1 MLRELKIENL
11 AIIDELDIEFEK
23 GFIVLT
29 GETGAGKSII
39 LSGINLLIGEKA
51 SVDMIRDGEENL
63 VAQGVFDVDEEQKK
77 KLEAMG
83 IDTDGDEIIIR
94 RYYNRNGKAR
104 AFVNNVRITLADLKE
119 IASTL
124 VDIVGQHSH
133 QMLLNKNN
141 HIKLLDSFLNKDE
154 KDLKEIAST
163 LVDIV
168 GQHSHQMLLNRN
180 NHIKLLDSFLSKEDK
195 DIKEKLSSLLSQH
208 REIKSKIEKIES
220 DKKETLEK
228 KEFYEYQLEEIEKLK
243 LKDGEDEI
251 LEAEYKKVFN
261 AEKIREKVHE
271 SLEYLKYDDDS
282 ALGFILES
290 IRNIE
295 YLGKYDERYLE
306 LAKRM
311 ESAYYELEDCVGE
324 IEDISKNIEVTESD
338 LDKIAG
344 RMNTLKRIKEK
355 YKRTLAELI
364 EYREDLKEKLSDMN
378 SGDFKTRELQ
388 KELDKIKAEYDKLAE
403 KLSESRKEIALK
415 IEDELLNELK
425 FLNMEDAKLKVQMNK
440 IDRMTNDGYDE
451 IEFFISTN
459 VGQELKPLN
468 KIASGGEV
476 SRVMLALKVI
486 FSKVDNIPILIFDE
500 IDTGI
505 GGETVRKIALKLKE
519 IGDSTQIISI
529 THSPVIASKASQ
541 QFYIEKYVENSK
553 TISRVK
559 KLSANERIKE
569 IGRMLVG
576 EKINDEVLEIANK
589 MLNEG

>member
-63 VAQGVFDVDEEQKK
+63 VAQGVFDVDGEQKK

-83 IDTDGDEIIIR
+83 IDTDSDEIIIR

-133 QMLLNKNN
+133 QMLLN
-141 HIKLLDSFLNKDE
+141 
-154 KDLKEIAST
+154 
-163 LVDIV
+163 
-168 GQHSHQMLLNRN
+168 RN
-180 NHIKLLDSFLSKEDK
+180 NHIKLLDSFLFKEDK
-195 DIKEKLSSLLSQH
+195 DIKEKLSTLLSQH

-261 AEKIREKVHE
+261 AEKIREKVYE

-290 IRNIE
+290 IKNIE

-355 YKRTLAELI
+355 YKRTLSELI

-403 KLSESRKEIALK
+403 KLSKARKEIALK

-425 FLNMEDAKLKVQMNK
+425 FLNMEDAKLKVQINK
-440 IDRMTNDGYDE
+440 VDRMTNDGYDE

>member
-83 IDTDGDEIIIR
+83 IDIDGDEIIIR
-94 RYYNRNGKAR
+94 RSYSRSGKAR

-154 KDLKEIAST
+154 KD
-163 LVDIV
+163 
-168 GQHSHQMLLNRN
+168 
-180 NHIKLLDSFLSKEDK
+180 
-195 DIKEKLSSLLSQH
+195 IKENLTSLLYQY
-208 REIKSKIEKIES
+208 REIDSKIEDIERER
-220 DKKETLEK
+220 KETLEK

-251 LEAEYKKVFN
+251 LEAEYKRVFN
-261 AEKIREKVHE
+261 AEKIREKVYE
-271 SLEYLKYDDDS
+271 SLEYLKDDDS
-282 ALGFILES
+282 ALSLITNS

-295 YLGKYDERYLE
+295 YLGKYDERYTE

-311 ESAYYELEDCVGE
+311 ENAYYELEDCANE
-324 IEDISKNIEVTESD
+324 IEDISKGIDVTESD

-355 YKRTLAELI
+355 YKRTLPELI
-364 EYREDLKEKLSDMN
+364 AYREDLKEKLSDID
-378 SGDFKTRELQ
+378 SGDFKTRELKQ
-388 KELDKIKAEYDKLAE
+388 ELNKVKAEYDKLAE
-403 KLSESRKEIALK
+403 KLTNLRKEIAVK
-415 IEDELLNELK
+415 IENELLNELK
-425 FLNMEDAKLKVQMNK
+425 FLNMEDAKLKVQINK
-440 IDRMTNDGYDE
+440 LERMTNEGYDDV
-451 IEFFISTN
+451 EFFISTN
-459 VGQELKPLN
+459 VGQDLKPLN

-519 IGDSTQIISI
+519 IGDNTQIISI
-529 THSPVIASKASQ
+529 THSAVIASKASQ
-541 QFYIEKYVENSK
+541 QFYIEKYVENFK

-559 KLSANERIKE
+559 KLSAEERIKE

-576 EKINDEVLEIANK
+576 EKINNEVLEIANK
-589 MLNEG
+589 MLNEV

>member
-83 IDTDGDEIIIR
+83 IDIDGDEIIIR
-94 RYYNRNGKAR
+94 RSYSRSGKAR

-154 KDLKEIAST
+154 KD
-163 LVDIV
+163 
-168 GQHSHQMLLNRN
+168 
-180 NHIKLLDSFLSKEDK
+180 
-195 DIKEKLSSLLSQH
+195 IKENLTSLLYQY
-208 REIKSKIEKIES
+208 REIDSKIEDIERER
-220 DKKETLEK
+220 KETLEK

-251 LEAEYKKVFN
+251 LEAEYKRVFN
-261 AEKIREKVHE
+261 AEKIREKVYE
-271 SLEYLKYDDDS
+271 SLEYLKDDDS
-282 ALGFILES
+282 ALSLITNS

-295 YLGKYDERYLE
+295 YLGKYDKRYTE

-311 ESAYYELEDCVGE
+311 ENAYYELEDCANE
-324 IEDISKNIEVTESD
+324 IEDISKGIDVTESD

-355 YKRTLAELI
+355 YKRTLPELI
-364 EYREDLKEKLSDMN
+364 AYREDLKEKLSDID
-378 SGDFKTRELQ
+378 SGDFKTRELKQ
-388 KELDKIKAEYDKLAE
+388 ELNKVKSEYDKLAE
-403 KLSESRKEIALK
+403 KLTNFRKEIAVK
-415 IEDELLNELK
+415 IENELLNELK
-425 FLNMEDAKLKVQMNK
+425 FLNMEDAKLKVQINK
-440 IDRMTNDGYDE
+440 LERMTNEGYDDV
-451 IEFFISTN
+451 EFFISTN
-459 VGQELKPLN
+459 VGQDLKPLN

-519 IGDSTQIISI
+519 IGDNTQIISI
-529 THSPVIASKASQ
+529 THSAVIASKASQ
-541 QFYIEKYVENSK
+541 QFYIEKYVENFK

-559 KLSANERIKE
+559 KLSAEERIKE

-576 EKINDEVLEIANK
+576 EKINNEVLEIANK
-589 MLNEG
+589 MLNEV

>member
-83 IDTDGDEIIIR
+83 IDIDGDEIIIR
-94 RYYNRNGKAR
+94 RSYSRSGKAR

-154 KDLKEIAST
+154 KD
-163 LVDIV
+163 
-168 GQHSHQMLLNRN
+168 
-180 NHIKLLDSFLSKEDK
+180 
-195 DIKEKLSSLLSQH
+195 IKENLTSLLYQY
-208 REIKSKIEKIES
+208 REIDSKIEDIKRER
-220 DKKETLEK
+220 KETLEK

-251 LEAEYKKVFN
+251 LEAEYKRVFN
-261 AEKIREKVHE
+261 AEKIREKVYE
-271 SLEYLKYDDDS
+271 SLEYLKDDDS
-282 ALGFILES
+282 ALSLITNS

-295 YLGKYDERYLE
+295 YLGKYDERYTE

-311 ESAYYELEDCVGE
+311 ENAYYELEDCANE
-324 IEDISKNIEVTESD
+324 IEDISKGIDVTESD

-355 YKRTLAELI
+355 YKRTLPELI
-364 EYREDLKEKLSDMN
+364 AYREDLKEKLSDID
-378 SGDFKTRELQ
+378 SGDFKTRELKQ
-388 KELDKIKAEYDKLAE
+388 ELNKVKAEYDKLAE
-403 KLSESRKEIALK
+403 KLTNLRKEIAVK
-415 IEDELLNELK
+415 IENELLNELK
-425 FLNMEDAKLKVQMNK
+425 FLNMEDAKLKVQINK
-440 IDRMTNDGYDE
+440 LERMTNEGYDDV
-451 IEFFISTN
+451 EFFISTN
-459 VGQELKPLN
+459 VGQDLKPLN

-519 IGDSTQIISI
+519 IGDNTQIISI
-529 THSPVIASKASQ
+529 THSAVIASKASQ
-541 QFYIEKYVENSK
+541 QFYIEKYVENFK

-559 KLSANERIKE
+559 KLSAEERIKE

-576 EKINDEVLEIANK
+576 EKINNEVLEIANK
-589 MLNEG
+589 MLNEV

>member
-83 IDTDGDEIIIR
+83 IDIDGDEIIIR
-94 RYYNRNGKAR
+94 RSYSRSGKAR

-154 KDLKEIAST
+154 KD
-163 LVDIV
+163 
-168 GQHSHQMLLNRN
+168 
-180 NHIKLLDSFLSKEDK
+180 
-195 DIKEKLSSLLSQH
+195 IKENLTSLLYQY
-208 REIKSKIEKIES
+208 REIDSKIEDIERER
-220 DKKETLEK
+220 KETLEK

-251 LEAEYKKVFN
+251 LEAEYKRVFN
-261 AEKIREKVHE
+261 AEKIREKVYE
-271 SLEYLKYDDDS
+271 SLEYLKDDDS
-282 ALGFILES
+282 ALSLITNS

-295 YLGKYDERYLE
+295 YLGKYDKRYTE

-311 ESAYYELEDCVGE
+311 ENAYYELEDCANE
-324 IEDISKNIEVTESD
+324 IEDISKGIDVTESD

-344 RMNTLKRIKEK
+344 RMNTLKRTKEK
-355 YKRTLAELI
+355 YKRTLPELI
-364 EYREDLKEKLSDMN
+364 AYREDLKEKLSDID
-378 SGDFKTRELQ
+378 SGDFKTRELKQ
-388 KELDKIKAEYDKLAE
+388 ELNKVKSEYDKLAE
-403 KLSESRKEIALK
+403 KLTNLRKEIAVK
-415 IEDELLNELK
+415 IENELLNELK
-425 FLNMEDAKLKVQMNK
+425 FLNMEDAKLKVQINK
-440 IDRMTNDGYDE
+440 LERMTNEGYDDV
-451 IEFFISTN
+451 EFFISTN
-459 VGQELKPLN
+459 VGQDLKPLN

-519 IGDSTQIISI
+519 IGDNTQIISI
-529 THSPVIASKASQ
+529 THSAVIASKASQ
-541 QFYIEKYVENSK
+541 QFYIEKYVENFK

-559 KLSANERIKE
+559 KLSAEERIKE

-576 EKINDEVLEIANK
+576 EKINNEVLEIANK
-589 MLNEG
+589 MLNEV

>member
-83 IDTDGDEIIIR
+83 IDIDGDEIIIR
-94 RYYNRNGKAR
+94 RSYSRSGKAR
-104 AFVNNVRITLADLKE
+104 AFVNNVRISLTDLKE

-154 KDLKEIAST
+154 KD
-163 LVDIV
+163 
-168 GQHSHQMLLNRN
+168 
-180 NHIKLLDSFLSKEDK
+180 
-195 DIKEKLSSLLSQH
+195 IKENLTSLLYQY
-208 REIKSKIEKIES
+208 REIDSKIEDIKRER
-220 DKKETLEK
+220 KETLEK

-251 LEAEYKKVFN
+251 LEAEYKRVFN
-261 AEKIREKVHE
+261 AEKIREKVYE
-271 SLEYLKYDDDS
+271 SLEYLKDDDS
-282 ALGFILES
+282 ALSLITNS

-295 YLGKYDERYLE
+295 YLGKYDERYTE

-311 ESAYYELEDCVGE
+311 ENAYYELEDCANE
-324 IEDISKNIEVTESD
+324 IEDISKGIDVTESD

-355 YKRTLAELI
+355 YKRTLPELI
-364 EYREDLKEKLSDMN
+364 AYREDLKEKLSDID
-378 SGDFKTRELQ
+378 SGDFKTRELKQ
-388 KELDKIKAEYDKLAE
+388 ELNKVKSEYDKLAE
-403 KLSESRKEIALK
+403 KLTNLRKEIAVK
-415 IEDELLNELK
+415 IENELLNELK
-425 FLNMEDAKLKVQMNK
+425 FLNMEDAKLKVQINK
-440 IDRMTNDGYDE
+440 LERMTNEGYDDV
-451 IEFFISTN
+451 EFFISTN
-459 VGQELKPLN
+459 VGQDLKPLN

-519 IGDSTQIISI
+519 IGDNTQIISI
-529 THSPVIASKASQ
+529 THSAVIASKASQ
-541 QFYIEKYVENSK
+541 QFYIEKYVENFK

-559 KLSANERIKE
+559 KLSAEERIKE

-576 EKINDEVLEIANK
+576 EKINNEVLEIANK
-589 MLNEG
+589 MLNEV

>member
-83 IDTDGDEIIIR
+83 IDIDGDEIIIR
-94 RYYNRNGKAR
+94 RSYSRSGKAR

-154 KDLKEIAST
+154 KDLKEN
-163 LVDIV
+163 LV
-168 GQHSHQMLLNRN
+168 
-180 NHIKLLDSFLSKEDK
+180 
-195 DIKEKLSSLLSQH
+195 SLLSQY
-208 REIKSKIEKIES
+208 REINTKIENIERE
-220 DKKETLEK
+220 KKETLEK

-251 LEAEYKKVFN
+251 LESEYKRVFN
-261 AEKIREKVHE
+261 AEKIREKVYE
-271 SLEYLKYDDDS
+271 SLEYLKDDDS
-282 ALGFILES
+282 ALSLITNS
-290 IRNIE
+290 IKNIE
-295 YLGKYDERYLE
+295 YLGKYDERYIE

-311 ESAYYELEDCVGE
+311 ENAYYELEDCANE
-324 IEDISKNIEVTESD
+324 IEDISKGIDVTESD

-355 YKRTLAELI
+355 YRRTLPELI
-364 EYREDLKEKLSDMN
+364 AYREDLKEKLSDID
-378 SGDFKTRELQ
+378 SGDFKTRELKQ
-388 KELDKIKAEYDKLAE
+388 ELAKIKSEYDKLAE
-403 KLSESRKEIALK
+403 KLSNSRKEIAVK
-415 IEDELLNELK
+415 IENELLNELK
-425 FLNMEDAKLKVQMNK
+425 FLNMEDANLKVQINK
-440 IDRMTNDGYDE
+440 IEKMTNDGYDE
-451 IEFFISTN
+451 VEFFISTN
-459 VGQELKPLN
+459 VGQDLKPLS

-519 IGDSTQIISI
+519 IGENTQIISI

-559 KLSANERIKE
+559 KLSPDERIKE

-576 EKINDEVLEIANK
+576 EKINDKVLEIANK

>member
-133 QMLLNKNN
+133 QMLLN
-141 HIKLLDSFLNKDE
+141 
-154 KDLKEIAST
+154 
-163 LVDIV
+163 
-168 GQHSHQMLLNRN
+168 RN

-220 DKKETLEK
+220 DKKEILEK

-261 AEKIREKVHE
+261 AEKIREKVYE

-290 IRNIE
+290 IKNIE

-425 FLNMEDAKLKVQMNK
+425 FLNMEDAKLKVQINK
-440 IDRMTNDGYDE
+440 VDRMTNDGYDE

>member
-83 IDTDGDEIIIR
+83 IDIDGDEIIIR
-94 RYYNRNGKAR
+94 RSYSRSGKAR

-154 KDLKEIAST
+154 KD
-163 LVDIV
+163 
-168 GQHSHQMLLNRN
+168 
-180 NHIKLLDSFLSKEDK
+180 
-195 DIKEKLSSLLSQH
+195 IKENLTSLLYQY
-208 REIKSKIEKIES
+208 REIDSKIEDIKRER
-220 DKKETLEK
+220 KETLEK

-251 LEAEYKKVFN
+251 LEAEYKRVFN
-261 AEKIREKVHE
+261 AEKIREKVYE
-271 SLEYLKYDDDS
+271 SLEYLKDDDS
-282 ALGFILES
+282 ALSLITNS

-295 YLGKYDERYLE
+295 YLGKYDERYTE

-311 ESAYYELEDCVGE
+311 ENAYYELEDCANE
-324 IEDISKNIEVTESD
+324 IEDISKGIDVTESD

-355 YKRTLAELI
+355 YKRTLPELI
-364 EYREDLKEKLSDMN
+364 AYREDLKEKLSDID
-378 SGDFKTRELQ
+378 SGDFKTRELKQ
-388 KELDKIKAEYDKLAE
+388 ELNKVKSEYDKLAE
-403 KLSESRKEIALK
+403 KLTNLRKEIAVK
-415 IEDELLNELK
+415 IENELLNELK
-425 FLNMEDAKLKVQMNK
+425 FLNMEDAKLKVQINK
-440 IDRMTNDGYDE
+440 LERMTNEGYDDV
-451 IEFFISTN
+451 EFFISTN
-459 VGQELKPLN
+459 VGQDLKPLN

-519 IGDSTQIISI
+519 IGDNTQIISI
-529 THSPVIASKASQ
+529 THSAVIASKASQ
-541 QFYIEKYVENSK
+541 QFYIEKYVENFK

-559 KLSANERIKE
+559 KLSAEERIKE

-576 EKINDEVLEIANK
+576 EKINNEVLEIANK
-589 MLNEG
+589 MLNEV

>member
-133 QMLLNKNN
+133 QMLLN
-141 HIKLLDSFLNKDE
+141 
-154 KDLKEIAST
+154 
-163 LVDIV
+163 
-168 GQHSHQMLLNRN
+168 RN
-180 NHIKLLDSFLSKEDK
+180 NHIKLLDSFLTKDEK
-195 DIKEKLSSLLSQH
+195 DIKEKLSSLLSQY
-208 REIKSKIEKIES
+208 REINSKIEKIES
-220 DKKETLEK
+220 EKKETLEK

-290 IRNIE
+290 IKNIE

-311 ESAYYELEDCVGE
+311 ENAYYELEDCVGE

-355 YKRTLAELI
+355 YKRTLTELI
-364 EYREDLKEKLSDMN
+364 EYREDLREKLSDMN

-388 KELDKIKAEYDKLAE
+388 KELDKIKTEYDKLADR
-403 KLSESRKEIALK
+403 LSNSRKDIALK
-415 IEDELLNELK
+415 IENELLNELK
-425 FLNMEDAKLKVQMNK
+425 FLNMEDAKLKVQINK

-451 IEFFISTN
+451 VEFFISTN

>member
-83 IDTDGDEIIIR
+83 IDIDGDEIIIR
-94 RYYNRNGKAR
+94 RSYSRSGKAR

-154 KDLKEIAST
+154 KDLKENLA
-163 LVDIV
+163 
-168 GQHSHQMLLNRN
+168 N
-180 NHIKLLDSFLSKEDK
+180 FLS
-195 DIKEKLSSLLSQH
+195 QY
-208 REIKSKIEKIES
+208 REINTKIEDIERE
-220 DKKETLEK
+220 KRETLEK

-251 LEAEYKKVFN
+251 LEAEYKRVFN
-261 AEKIREKVHE
+261 AEKIREKVYE
-271 SLEYLKYDDDS
+271 SLEYLKDDDS
-282 ALGFILES
+282 ALSLVTNS

-295 YLGKYDERYLE
+295 YLGKYDERYIE

-311 ESAYYELEDCVGE
+311 ENAYYELEDCANE
-324 IEDISKNIEVTESD
+324 IEDISKGIDVTESD

-355 YKRTLAELI
+355 YKRTLSELI
-364 EYREDLKEKLSDMN
+364 AYREDLKEKLSDID
-378 SGDFKTRELQ
+378 SGDFKTRELKQ
-388 KELDKIKAEYDKLAE
+388 ELTKIKSEYDKLAE
-403 KLSESRKEIALK
+403 KLSNSRKEIAVK
-415 IEDELLNELK
+415 IENELLNELK
-425 FLNMEDAKLKVQMNK
+425 FLNMEDAKLKVQINN
-440 IDRMTNDGYDE
+440 IERMTNDGYDE
-451 IEFFISTN
+451 VEFFISTN
-459 VGQELKPLN
+459 VGQDLKPLS
-468 KIASGGEV
+468 KIVSGGEV

-519 IGDSTQIISI
+519 IGDNTQIISI

-559 KLSANERIKE
+559 KLSPNERIKE

-576 EKINDEVLEIANK
+576 EKINDKVLEIANK

>member
-77 KLEAMG
+77 KLETMG
-83 IDTDGDEIIIR
+83 IDIDGDEIIIR
-94 RYYNRNGKAR
+94 RSYSRSGKAR
-104 AFVNNVRITLADLKE
+104 AFINNVRITLADLKE

-154 KDLKEIAST
+154 KDLKEN
-163 LVDIV
+163 LV
-168 GQHSHQMLLNRN
+168 
-180 NHIKLLDSFLSKEDK
+180 
-195 DIKEKLSSLLSQH
+195 SLLSQY
-208 REIKSKIEKIES
+208 REINTKIENIERE
-220 DKKETLEK
+220 KKETLEK

-251 LEAEYKKVFN
+251 LEAEYKRVFN
-261 AEKIREKVHE
+261 AEKIREKVYE
-271 SLEYLKYDDDS
+271 SLEYLKDDDS
-282 ALGFILES
+282 ALSLITNS
-290 IRNIE
+290 IKNIE
-295 YLGKYDERYLE
+295 YLGKYDERYIE

-311 ESAYYELEDCVGE
+311 ENAYYELEDCANE
-324 IEDISKNIEVTESD
+324 IEDISKGINVTESD

-355 YKRTLAELI
+355 YKRTLPELI
-364 EYREDLKEKLSDMN
+364 AYREDLKEKLSDID
-378 SGDFKTRELQ
+378 SGDFKTRELKQ
-388 KELDKIKAEYDKLAE
+388 ELAKIKSEYDKLAE
-403 KLSESRKEIALK
+403 KLSNSRKEIAVK
-415 IEDELLNELK
+415 IENELLNELK
-425 FLNMEDAKLKVQMNK
+425 FLNMEDAKLKIQINK
-440 IDRMTNDGYDE
+440 IEKMTNDGYDE
-451 IEFFISTN
+451 VEFFISTN
-459 VGQELKPLN
+459 VGQDLKPLS

-519 IGDSTQIISI
+519 IGENTQIISI

-559 KLSANERIKE
+559 KLSPDERIKE

-576 EKINDEVLEIANK
+576 EKINDKVLEIANK

>member
-77 KLEAMG
+77 KLEVMG

-133 QMLLNKNN
+133 QMLLN
-141 HIKLLDSFLNKDE
+141 
-154 KDLKEIAST
+154 
-163 LVDIV
+163 
-168 GQHSHQMLLNRN
+168 RN
-180 NHIKLLDSFLSKEDK
+180 NHIKLLDSFLFKEDK
-195 DIKEKLSSLLSQH
+195 DIKEKLSTLLSQH

-261 AEKIREKVHE
+261 AEKIREKVYE

-290 IRNIE
+290 IKNME

-403 KLSESRKEIALK
+403 KLSKARKEIALK

-425 FLNMEDAKLKVQMNK
+425 FLNMEDAKLKVQINK
-440 IDRMTNDGYDE
+440 VDRMTNDGYDE

>member
-11 AIIDELDIEFEK
+11 AIIDELDIEFDK

-51 SVDMIRDGEENL
+51 SMDMIRDGEENL

-77 KLEAMG
+77 ALEAMG
-83 IDTDGDEIIIR
+83 IDIDGDEIIIR
-94 RYYNRNGKAR
+94 RSYSRSGKAR
-104 AFVNNVRITLADLKE
+104 AFVNNVRISLTDLKE

-154 KDLKEIAST
+154 KDLKEN
-163 LVDIV
+163 LV
-168 GQHSHQMLLNRN
+168 N
-180 NHIKLLDSFLSKEDK
+180 
-195 DIKEKLSSLLSQH
+195 LLSQY
-208 REIKSKIEKIES
+208 REIDIKIENIE
-220 DKKETLEK
+220 KERKETLEK

-243 LKDGEDEI
+243 LKDGEDEL
-251 LEAEYKKVFN
+251 LEAEYKRVFN
-261 AEKIREKVHE
+261 AEKIREKVYE
-271 SLEYLKYDDDS
+271 SLEYLKDDEDS
-282 ALGFILES
+282 ALSLITNS

-295 YLGKYDERYLE
+295 YLGKYDERYIE

-311 ESAYYELEDCVGE
+311 ENAYYELEDCANE
-324 IEDISKNIEVTESD
+324 IENISKGIDVTESD

-344 RMNTLKRIKEK
+344 RMNILKRIKEK
-355 YKRTLAELI
+355 YKRTLPELI
-364 EYREDLKEKLSDMN
+364 VYREDLEEKLSDID
-378 SGDFKTRELQ
+378 SGDFKT
-388 KELDKIKAEYDKLAE
+388 KELKKELNKIKTEYDKIAE
-403 KLSESRKEIALK
+403 KMTNSRKEIAIK
-415 IEDELLNELK
+415 IENELLNELK
-425 FLNMEDAKLKVQMNK
+425 FLNMEDAKLKVQINK
-440 IDRMTNDGYDE
+440 LEKMTNDGYDE
-451 IEFFISTN
+451 VEFFISTN
-459 VGQELKPLN
+459 VGQDLKPLN

-519 IGDSTQIISI
+519 IGENTQIISI

-559 KLSANERIKE
+559 KLSAEERIKE

-576 EKINDEVLEIANK
+576 EKINNEVLEIANK

>member
-77 KLEAMG
+77 KLEVMG

-133 QMLLNKNN
+133 QMLLN
-141 HIKLLDSFLNKDE
+141 
-154 KDLKEIAST
+154 
-163 LVDIV
+163 
-168 GQHSHQMLLNRN
+168 RN
-180 NHIKLLDSFLSKEDK
+180 NHIKLLDSFLTKDDK
-195 DIKEKLSSLLSQH
+195 DIKEKLSSLLSQY
-208 REIKSKIEKIES
+208 REIKSRIEKIES
-220 DKKETLEK
+220 EKKETLEK

-261 AEKIREKVHE
+261 AEKIREKVYE

-290 IRNIE
+290 IKNIE

-403 KLSESRKEIALK
+403 KLSKSRKEIALK

-440 IDRMTNDGYDE
+440 VDRMTNDGYDE

-459 VGQELKPLN
+459 IGQELKPLN

-589 MLNEG
+589 MLNEV

>member
-63 VAQGVFDVDEEQKK
+63 VAQGVFDVDEGQKK

-133 QMLLNKNN
+133 QMLLN
-141 HIKLLDSFLNKDE
+141 
-154 KDLKEIAST
+154 
-163 LVDIV
+163 
-168 GQHSHQMLLNRN
+168 RN
-180 NHIKLLDSFLSKEDK
+180 NHIKLLDSFLTKDDK
-195 DIKEKLSSLLSQH
+195 DIKEKLSSLLSQY
-208 REIKSKIEKIES
+208 REIKSRIEKIES
-220 DKKETLEK
+220 EKKETLEK

-261 AEKIREKVHE
+261 AEKIREKVYE

-290 IRNIE
+290 IKNIE

-403 KLSESRKEIALK
+403 KLSKSRKEIALK

-440 IDRMTNDGYDE
+440 VDRMTNDGYDE
-451 IEFFISTN
+451 VEFFISTN
-459 VGQELKPLN
+459 IGQELKPLN

-559 KLSANERIKE
+559 KLSFGERIKE

-589 MLNEG
+589 MLNEV

>member
-1 MLRELKIENL
+1 MGRKLMLRELKIENL

-77 KLEAMG
+77 KLEAIG
-83 IDTDGDEIIIR
+83 IDIDGDEIIIR
-94 RYYNRNGKAR
+94 RSYSRSGKAR

-154 KDLKEIAST
+154 KD
-163 LVDIV
+163 
-168 GQHSHQMLLNRN
+168 
-180 NHIKLLDSFLSKEDK
+180 
-195 DIKEKLSSLLSQH
+195 IKENLTSLLYQY
-208 REIKSKIEKIES
+208 REIDSKIEDIERER
-220 DKKETLEK
+220 KETLEK

-251 LEAEYKKVFN
+251 LEAEYKRVFN
-261 AEKIREKVHE
+261 AEKIREKVYE
-271 SLEYLKYDDDS
+271 SLEYLKDDDS
-282 ALGFILES
+282 ALSLITNS

-295 YLGKYDERYLE
+295 YLGKYDERYTE

-311 ESAYYELEDCVGE
+311 ENAYYELEDCANE
-324 IEDISKNIEVTESD
+324 IEDISKGIDVTESD

-355 YKRTLAELI
+355 YKRTLPELI
-364 EYREDLKEKLSDMN
+364 AYREDLKEKLSDID
-378 SGDFKTRELQ
+378 SGDFKTRELKQ
-388 KELDKIKAEYDKLAE
+388 ELNKVKAEYDKLAE
-403 KLSESRKEIALK
+403 KLTNLRKEIAVK
-415 IEDELLNELK
+415 IENELLNELK
-425 FLNMEDAKLKVQMNK
+425 FLNMEDAKLKVQINK
-440 IDRMTNDGYDE
+440 LERMTNEGYDDV
-451 IEFFISTN
+451 EFFISTN
-459 VGQELKPLN
+459 VGQDLKPLN

-519 IGDSTQIISI
+519 IGDNTQIISI
-529 THSPVIASKASQ
+529 THSAVIASKASQ
-541 QFYIEKYVENSK
+541 QFYIEKYVENFK

-559 KLSANERIKE
+559 KLSAEERIKE

-576 EKINDEVLEIANK
+576 EKINNEVLEIANR
-589 MLNEG
+589 MLNEV

>member
-77 KLEAMG
+77 KLEVMG

-133 QMLLNKNN
+133 QMLLN
-141 HIKLLDSFLNKDE
+141 
-154 KDLKEIAST
+154 
-163 LVDIV
+163 
-168 GQHSHQMLLNRN
+168 RN

-195 DIKEKLSSLLSQH
+195 EIKEKLSSLLSQH

-261 AEKIREKVHE
+261 AEKIREKVYE

-355 YKRTLAELI
+355 YKRTLSELI

>member
-11 AIIDELDIEFEK
+11 AIIDELDIEFDK

-77 KLEAMG
+77 ALEAMG

-94 RYYNRNGKAR
+94 RSYSRSGKAR
-104 AFVNNVRITLADLKE
+104 AFVNNVRISLTDLKE

-154 KDLKEIAST
+154 KDLKEN
-163 LVDIV
+163 LV
-168 GQHSHQMLLNRN
+168 N
-180 NHIKLLDSFLSKEDK
+180 
-195 DIKEKLSSLLSQH
+195 LLSQY
-208 REIKSKIEKIES
+208 REIDIKIENIE
-220 DKKETLEK
+220 KERKETLEK

-243 LKDGEDEI
+243 LKDGEDEL
-251 LEAEYKKVFN
+251 LEAEYKRVFN
-261 AEKIREKVHE
+261 AEKIREKVYE
-271 SLEYLKYDDDS
+271 SLEYLKDDEDS
-282 ALGFILES
+282 ALSLITNS

-295 YLGKYDERYLE
+295 YLGKYDERYID

-311 ESAYYELEDCVGE
+311 ENAYYELEDCANE
-324 IEDISKNIEVTESD
+324 IENISKGIDVTESD

-355 YKRTLAELI
+355 YKRTLPELI
-364 EYREDLKEKLSDMN
+364 AYREYLKEKLSDID
-378 SGDFKTRELQ
+378 SGDFKT
-388 KELDKIKAEYDKLAE
+388 KELKKELNKIKTEYDKIAE
-403 KLSESRKEIALK
+403 KLTISRKEIAVK
-415 IEDELLNELK
+415 IENELLNELK
-425 FLNMEDAKLKVQMNK
+425 FLNMEDAKLKVQINK
-440 IDRMTNDGYDE
+440 LERMTSEGYDDV
-451 IEFFISTN
+451 EFFISTN
-459 VGQELKPLN
+459 VGQDLKPLN

-519 IGDSTQIISI
+519 IGDNTQIISI

-559 KLSANERIKE
+559 KLSAEERIKE

-576 EKINDEVLEIANK
+576 EKINNEVLEIANK

>member
-83 IDTDGDEIIIR
+83 IDIDGDEIIIR
-94 RYYNRNGKAR
+94 RSYSRSGKAR

-141 HIKLLDSFLNKDE
+141 HIKLLDSFLSKDE
-154 KDLKEIAST
+154 KDLKEN
-163 LVDIV
+163 LV
-168 GQHSHQMLLNRN
+168 N
-180 NHIKLLDSFLSKEDK
+180 
-195 DIKEKLSSLLSQH
+195 LLSQY
-208 REIKSKIEKIES
+208 REINTKIENIERE
-220 DKKETLEK
+220 KKETLEK

-251 LEAEYKKVFN
+251 LEAEYKRVFN
-261 AEKIREKVHE
+261 AEKIREKVYE
-271 SLEYLKYDDDS
+271 SLEYLKDDDS
-282 ALGFILES
+282 ALSLITNS
-290 IRNIE
+290 IKNIE
-295 YLGKYDERYLE
+295 YLGKYDERYIE

-311 ESAYYELEDCVGE
+311 ENAYYELEDCANE
-324 IEDISKNIEVTESD
+324 IEDISKGIDVTESD

-355 YKRTLAELI
+355 YKRTLPELI
-364 EYREDLKEKLSDMN
+364 AYREDLKEKLSDID
-378 SGDFKTRELQ
+378 SGDFKTRELKQ
-388 KELDKIKAEYDKLAE
+388 ELAKIKSEYDKLAE
-403 KLSESRKEIALK
+403 KLSNSRKEIAVK
-415 IEDELLNELK
+415 IENELLNELK
-425 FLNMEDAKLKVQMNK
+425 FLNMEDAKLKVQINK
-440 IDRMTNDGYDE
+440 IEKMTNDGYDE
-451 IEFFISTN
+451 VEFFISTN
-459 VGQELKPLN
+459 VGQDLKPLS

-519 IGDSTQIISI
+519 IGENTQIISI

-559 KLSANERIKE
+559 KLSPDERIKE

-576 EKINDEVLEIANK
+576 EKINDKVLEIANK

>member
-63 VAQGVFDVDEEQKK
+63 VAQGVFDIDEEQKK

-104 AFVNNVRITLADLKE
+104 AFVNNVRITLA
-119 IASTL
+119 
-124 VDIVGQHSH
+124 
-133 QMLLNKNN
+133 
-141 HIKLLDSFLNKDE
+141 
-154 KDLKEIAST
+154 DLKEIAST

-261 AEKIREKVHE
+261 AEKIREKVYE

-355 YKRTLAELI
+355 YKRTLSELI

-403 KLSESRKEIALK
+403 KLSDSRKEIALK

-459 VGQELKPLN
+459 VGQDLKPLN

>member
-133 QMLLNKNN
+133 QMLLN
-141 HIKLLDSFLNKDE
+141 
-154 KDLKEIAST
+154 
-163 LVDIV
+163 
-168 GQHSHQMLLNRN
+168 RN

-261 AEKIREKVHE
+261 AEKIREKVYE

-311 ESAYYELEDCVGE
+311 ENAYYELEDCVGE

-344 RMNTLKRIKEK
+344 RINTLKRIKEK

-403 KLSESRKEIALK
+403 KLSKARKEIALK

>member
-83 IDTDGDEIIIR
+83 IDIDGDEIIIR
-94 RYYNRNGKAR
+94 RSYSRSGKAR
-104 AFVNNVRITLADLKE
+104 AFINNVRITLADLKE

-141 HIKLLDSFLNKDE
+141 HIKLLDSFLSKDE
-154 KDLKEIAST
+154 KDLKEN
-163 LVDIV
+163 LV
-168 GQHSHQMLLNRN
+168 
-180 NHIKLLDSFLSKEDK
+180 
-195 DIKEKLSSLLSQH
+195 SLLSQY
-208 REIKSKIEKIES
+208 REINTKIENIERE
-220 DKKETLEK
+220 KKETLEK

-251 LEAEYKKVFN
+251 LEAEYKRVFN
-261 AEKIREKVHE
+261 AEKIREKVYE
-271 SLEYLKYDDDS
+271 SLEYLKDDDS
-282 ALGFILES
+282 ALSLITNS
-290 IRNIE
+290 IKNIE
-295 YLGKYDERYLE
+295 YLGKYDERYIE

-311 ESAYYELEDCVGE
+311 ENAYYELEDCANE
-324 IEDISKNIEVTESD
+324 IEDISKGIDVTESD

-355 YKRTLAELI
+355 YKRTLPELI
-364 EYREDLKEKLSDMN
+364 AYREDLKEKLSDID
-378 SGDFKTRELQ
+378 SGDFKTRELKQ
-388 KELDKIKAEYDKLAE
+388 ELAKIKSEYDKLAE
-403 KLSESRKEIALK
+403 KLTNLRKEVAVK
-415 IEDELLNELK
+415 IENELLNELK
-425 FLNMEDAKLKVQMNK
+425 FLNMEDANLKVQINK
-440 IDRMTNDGYDE
+440 IEKMTNDGYDE
-451 IEFFISTN
+451 VEFFISTN
-459 VGQELKPLN
+459 VGQDLKPLS

-519 IGDSTQIISI
+519 IGENTQIISI

-559 KLSANERIKE
+559 KLSPDERIKE

-576 EKINDEVLEIANK
+576 EKINDKVLEIANK

>member
-133 QMLLNKNN
+133 QMLLN
-141 HIKLLDSFLNKDE
+141 
-154 KDLKEIAST
+154 
-163 LVDIV
+163 
-168 GQHSHQMLLNRN
+168 RN
-180 NHIKLLDSFLSKEDK
+180 NHIKLLDSFLTKDDK
-195 DIKEKLSSLLSQH
+195 DIKEKLSSLLSQY
-208 REIKSKIEKIES
+208 REIKSRIEKIES
-220 DKKETLEK
+220 EKKETLEK

-261 AEKIREKVHE
+261 AEKIREKVYE

-290 IRNIE
+290 IKNIE

-403 KLSESRKEIALK
+403 KLSKSRKEIALK

-440 IDRMTNDGYDE
+440 VDRMTNDGYDE
-451 IEFFISTN
+451 VEFFISTN
-459 VGQELKPLN
+459 IGQELKPLN

-559 KLSANERIKE
+559 KLSFGERIKE

-589 MLNEG
+589 MLNEV

>member
-1 MLRELKIENL
+1 MLRELKIGNL
-11 AIIDELDIEFEK
+11 AIIDELDIEFDK

-83 IDTDGDEIIIR
+83 IDIDGDEIIIR
-94 RYYNRNGKAR
+94 RSYSRSGKAR

-154 KDLKEIAST
+154 KDLKENLT
-163 LVDIV
+163 
-168 GQHSHQMLLNRN
+168 N
-180 NHIKLLDSFLSKEDK
+180 
-195 DIKEKLSSLLSQH
+195 LLSQY
-208 REIKSKIEKIES
+208 REVNTKIEEIERE
-220 DKKETLEK
+220 KKETLEK

-243 LKDGEDEI
+243 LKDGEDEL
-251 LEAEYKKVFN
+251 LEAEYKRVFN
-261 AEKIREKVHE
+261 AEKIREKVYE
-271 SLEYLKYDDDS
+271 SLEYLKDDEDS
-282 ALGFILES
+282 ALSLITNS
-290 IRNIE
+290 IKNIE
-295 YLGKYDERYLE
+295 YLGKYDERYIE

-311 ESAYYELEDCVGE
+311 ENAYYELEDCANE
-324 IEDISKNIEVTESD
+324 IENISKGIDVTESD

-344 RMNTLKRIKEK
+344 RMNILKRIKEK
-355 YKRTLAELI
+355 YKRTLPELI
-364 EYREDLKEKLSDMN
+364 AYREYLKEKLSDID
-378 SGDFKTRELQ
+378 SGDFKT
-388 KELDKIKAEYDKLAE
+388 KELKKELNKIKTEYDKIAE
-403 KLSESRKEIALK
+403 KMTNSRKEIAIK
-415 IEDELLNELK
+415 IENELLNELK
-425 FLNMEDAKLKVQMNK
+425 FLNMEDAKLKVQINK
-440 IDRMTNDGYDE
+440 LERMTSDGYDDV
-451 IEFFISTN
+451 EFFISTN
-459 VGQELKPLN
+459 VGQDLKPLN

-519 IGDSTQIISI
+519 IGDNTQIISI

-559 KLSANERIKE
+559 KLSAEERVKE

-576 EKINDEVLEIANK
+576 EKINNEVLEIANK

>member
-83 IDTDGDEIIIR
+83 IDIDGDEIIIR
-94 RYYNRNGKAR
+94 RSYSRSGKAR

-141 HIKLLDSFLNKDE
+141 HIKLLDSFLSKDE
-154 KDLKEIAST
+154 RDLKENLT
-163 LVDIV
+163 
-168 GQHSHQMLLNRN
+168 
-180 NHIKLLDSFLSKEDK
+180 
-195 DIKEKLSSLLSQH
+195 SLLSKY
-208 REIKSKIEKIES
+208 REVNTKIEDIERE
-220 DKKETLEK
+220 KRETIEK

-251 LEAEYKKVFN
+251 LEAEYKRVFN
-261 AEKIREKVHE
+261 AEKIREKVYE
-271 SLEYLKYDDDS
+271 SLEYLKDDDS
-282 ALGFILES
+282 ALSLITNS

-295 YLGKYDERYLE
+295 YLGKYDKRYTE

-311 ESAYYELEDCVGE
+311 ENAYYELEDCANE
-324 IEDISKNIEVTESD
+324 IEDISKGIDVTESD

-355 YKRTLAELI
+355 YKRTLPELI
-364 EYREDLKEKLSDMN
+364 AYREDLKEKLSDID
-378 SGDFKTRELQ
+378 SGDFKTRELKQ
-388 KELDKIKAEYDKLAE
+388 ELNKVKSEYDKLAE
-403 KLSESRKEIALK
+403 KLTNLRKEIAVK
-415 IEDELLNELK
+415 IENELLNELK
-425 FLNMEDAKLKVQMNK
+425 FLNMEDAKLKVQINK
-440 IDRMTNDGYDE
+440 LERMTNEGYDDV
-451 IEFFISTN
+451 EFFISTN
-459 VGQELKPLN
+459 VGQDLKPLN

-519 IGDSTQIISI
+519 IGDNTQIISI
-529 THSPVIASKASQ
+529 THSAVIASKASQ
-541 QFYIEKYVENSK
+541 QFYIEKYVENFK

-559 KLSANERIKE
+559 KLSAEERIKE

-576 EKINDEVLEIANK
+576 EKINNEVLEIANK
-589 MLNEG
+589 MLNEV

>member
-51 SVDMIRDGEENL
+51 SIDMIRDGEENL
-63 VAQGVFDVDEEQKK
+63 VAQGVFDIDEEQKK

-104 AFVNNVRITLADLKE
+104 AFVNNVRITLA
-119 IASTL
+119 
-124 VDIVGQHSH
+124 
-133 QMLLNKNN
+133 
-141 HIKLLDSFLNKDE
+141 
-154 KDLKEIAST
+154 DLKEIAST

-261 AEKIREKVHE
+261 AEKIREKVYE

-355 YKRTLAELI
+355 YKRTLSELI

>member
-133 QMLLNKNN
+133 QMLLN
-141 HIKLLDSFLNKDE
+141 
-154 KDLKEIAST
+154 
-163 LVDIV
+163 
-168 GQHSHQMLLNRN
+168 RN

-195 DIKEKLSSLLSQH
+195 DIKEKLLTLLSQH

-261 AEKIREKVHE
+261 AEKIREKVYE

>member
-1 MLRELKIENL
+1 MGRKLMLRELKIENL

-77 KLEAMG
+77 KLETMG
-83 IDTDGDEIIIR
+83 IDIDGDEIIIR
-94 RYYNRNGKAR
+94 RSYSRSGKAR

-154 KDLKEIAST
+154 KDLKEN
-163 LVDIV
+163 LV
-168 GQHSHQMLLNRN
+168 
-180 NHIKLLDSFLSKEDK
+180 
-195 DIKEKLSSLLSQH
+195 SLLSQY
-208 REIKSKIEKIES
+208 REINTKIENIERER
-220 DKKETLEK
+220 KETLEK

-251 LEAEYKKVFN
+251 LEAEYKRVFN
-261 AEKIREKVHE
+261 AEKIREKVYE
-271 SLEYLKYDDDS
+271 SLEYLKDDDS
-282 ALGFILES
+282 ALSLITNS
-290 IRNIE
+290 IKNIE
-295 YLGKYDERYLE
+295 YLGKYDERYIE

-311 ESAYYELEDCVGE
+311 ENAYYELEDCANE
-324 IEDISKNIEVTESD
+324 IEDISKGIDVTESD

-355 YKRTLAELI
+355 YKRTLPELI
-364 EYREDLKEKLSDMN
+364 AYREDLKEKLSDID
-378 SGDFKTRELQ
+378 SGDFKTRELKQ
-388 KELDKIKAEYDKLAE
+388 ELAKIKSEYDKLAE
-403 KLSESRKEIALK
+403 KLSNSRKEIAVK
-415 IEDELLNELK
+415 IENELLNELK
-425 FLNMEDAKLKVQMNK
+425 FLNMEDAKLKVQINK
-440 IDRMTNDGYDE
+440 IEKMTNDGYDE
-451 IEFFISTN
+451 VEFFISTN
-459 VGQELKPLN
+459 VGQDLKPLS

-519 IGDSTQIISI
+519 IGENTQIISI

-559 KLSANERIKE
+559 KLSPDERIKE

-576 EKINDEVLEIANK
+576 EKINDKVLEIANK

>member
-133 QMLLNKNN
+133 QMLLN
-141 HIKLLDSFLNKDE
+141 
-154 KDLKEIAST
+154 
-163 LVDIV
+163 
-168 GQHSHQMLLNRN
+168 RN
-180 NHIKLLDSFLSKEDK
+180 NHIKLLDSFLFKEDK
-195 DIKEKLSSLLSQH
+195 DIKEKLSTLLSQH

-261 AEKIREKVHE
+261 AEKIREKVYE

-290 IRNIE
+290 IKNIE

-378 SGDFKTRELQ
+378 SGDFKTRELE

-403 KLSESRKEIALK
+403 KLSKARKEIALK

-425 FLNMEDAKLKVQMNK
+425 FLNMEDAKLKVQINK
-440 IDRMTNDGYDE
+440 VDRMTNDGYDE

>member
-83 IDTDGDEIIIR
+83 IDIDGDEIIIR
-94 RYYNRNGKAR
+94 RSYSRSGKAR

-141 HIKLLDSFLNKDE
+141 HIKLLDSFLNKNE
-154 KDLKEIAST
+154 
-163 LVDIV
+163 
-168 GQHSHQMLLNRN
+168 
-180 NHIKLLDSFLSKEDK
+180 K
-195 DIKEKLSSLLSQH
+195 DIKENLTSLLYQY
-208 REIKSKIEKIES
+208 REIDSKIEDIKRER
-220 DKKETLEK
+220 KETLEK

-251 LEAEYKKVFN
+251 LEAEYKRVFN
-261 AEKIREKVHE
+261 AEKIREKVYE
-271 SLEYLKYDDDS
+271 SLEYLKDDDS
-282 ALGFILES
+282 ALSLITNS

-295 YLGKYDERYLE
+295 YLGKYDERYTE

-311 ESAYYELEDCVGE
+311 ENAYYELEDCANE
-324 IEDISKNIEVTESD
+324 IEDISKGIDVTESD

-355 YKRTLAELI
+355 YKRTLPELI
-364 EYREDLKEKLSDMN
+364 AYREDLKEKLSDID
-378 SGDFKTRELQ
+378 SGDFKTRELKQ
-388 KELDKIKAEYDKLAE
+388 ELNKVKSEYDKLAE
-403 KLSESRKEIALK
+403 KLTNLRKEIAIK
-415 IEDELLNELK
+415 IENELLNELK
-425 FLNMEDAKLKVQMNK
+425 FLNMEDAKLKVQINK
-440 IDRMTNDGYDE
+440 LERMTNEGYDDV
-451 IEFFISTN
+451 EFFISTN
-459 VGQELKPLN
+459 VGQDLKPLN

-519 IGDSTQIISI
+519 IGDNTQIISI
-529 THSPVIASKASQ
+529 THSAVIASKASQ
-541 QFYIEKYVENSK
+541 QFYIEKYVENFK

-559 KLSANERIKE
+559 KLSAEERIKE

-576 EKINDEVLEIANK
+576 EKINNEVLEIANK
-589 MLNEG
+589 MLNEV

>member
-11 AIIDELDIEFEK
+11 AIIDELDIEFDK

-77 KLEAMG
+77 ALEAMG
-83 IDTDGDEIIIR
+83 IDIDGDEIIIR
-94 RYYNRNGKAR
+94 RSYSRSGKAR
-104 AFVNNVRITLADLKE
+104 AFVNNVRISLTDLKE

-154 KDLKEIAST
+154 KDLKEN
-163 LVDIV
+163 LV
-168 GQHSHQMLLNRN
+168 N
-180 NHIKLLDSFLSKEDK
+180 
-195 DIKEKLSSLLSQH
+195 LLSQY
-208 REIKSKIEKIES
+208 REIDIKIENIE
-220 DKKETLEK
+220 KERKETLEK

-243 LKDGEDEI
+243 LKDGEDEL
-251 LEAEYKKVFN
+251 LEAEYKRVFN
-261 AEKIREKVHE
+261 AEKIREKVYE
-271 SLEYLKYDDDS
+271 SLEYLKDDEDS
-282 ALGFILES
+282 ALSLITNS

-295 YLGKYDERYLE
+295 YLGKYDERYTE

-311 ESAYYELEDCVGE
+311 ENTYYELEDCASE
-324 IEDISKNIEVTESD
+324 IENISKGIDVTESD

-344 RMNTLKRIKEK
+344 RMNILKRIKEK
-355 YKRTLAELI
+355 YKRTLPELI
-364 EYREDLKEKLSDMN
+364 AYREYLKEKLSDID
-378 SGDFKTRELQ
+378 SGDFKT
-388 KELDKIKAEYDKLAE
+388 KELKKELNKIKTEYDKIAE
-403 KLSESRKEIALK
+403 KMTNSRKEIAIK
-415 IEDELLNELK
+415 IENELLNELK
-425 FLNMEDAKLKVQMNK
+425 FLNMEDAKLKVQINK
-440 IDRMTNDGYDE
+440 LERMTSEGYDDV
-451 IEFFISTN
+451 EFFISTN
-459 VGQELKPLN
+459 VGQDLKPLN

-519 IGDSTQIISI
+519 IGENTQIISI

-559 KLSANERIKE
+559 KLSAEERIKE

-576 EKINDEVLEIANK
+576 EKINNEVLEIANK

>member
-11 AIIDELDIEFEK
+11 AIIDELDIEFDK

-63 VAQGVFDVDEEQKK
+63 VAQGVFDVDEEQKRA
-77 KLEAMG
+77 LEAMG
-83 IDTDGDEIIIR
+83 IDIDGDEIIIR
-94 RYYNRNGKAR
+94 RSYSRSGKAR
-104 AFVNNVRITLADLKE
+104 AFVNNVRISLTDLKE

-141 HIKLLDSFLNKDE
+141 HIQLLDSFLNKDE
-154 KDLKEIAST
+154 KDLKEN
-163 LVDIV
+163 LV
-168 GQHSHQMLLNRN
+168 N
-180 NHIKLLDSFLSKEDK
+180 
-195 DIKEKLSSLLSQH
+195 LLSQY
-208 REIKSKIEKIES
+208 REIDIKIENIE
-220 DKKETLEK
+220 KERKETLEK

-243 LKDGEDEI
+243 LKDGEDEL
-251 LEAEYKKVFN
+251 LEAEYKRVFN
-261 AEKIREKVHE
+261 AEKIREKVYE
-271 SLEYLKYDDDS
+271 SLEYLKDDEDS
-282 ALGFILES
+282 ALSLITNS

-295 YLGKYDERYLE
+295 YLGKYDERYIE

-311 ESAYYELEDCVGE
+311 ENTYYELEDCVSE
-324 IEDISKNIEVTESD
+324 IENISKGIDVTESD

-344 RMNTLKRIKEK
+344 RMNILKRIKEK
-355 YKRTLAELI
+355 YKRTLPELI
-364 EYREDLKEKLSDMN
+364 AYREYLKEKLSDID
-378 SGDFKTRELQ
+378 SGDFKT
-388 KELDKIKAEYDKLAE
+388 KELKKELNKIKTEYDKIAE
-403 KLSESRKEIALK
+403 KMTNSRKEIAIK
-415 IEDELLNELK
+415 IENELLNELK
-425 FLNMEDAKLKVQMNK
+425 FLNMEDAKLKVQINK
-440 IDRMTNDGYDE
+440 LEKMTNDGYDE
-451 IEFFISTN
+451 VEFFISTN
-459 VGQELKPLN
+459 VGQDLKPLN

-519 IGDSTQIISI
+519 IGENTQIISI
-529 THSPVIASKASQ
+529 THSPVIASKSSQ

-559 KLSANERIKE
+559 KLSAEERIKE

-576 EKINDEVLEIANK
+576 EKINNEVLEIANK
-589 MLNEG
+589 MLNEV

>member
-1 MLRELKIENL
+1 MGRKLMLRELKIENL
-11 AIIDELDIEFEK
+11 AIIDELDIEFDK

-63 VAQGVFDVDEEQKK
+63 VAQGVFDVDEEQKRA
-77 KLEAMG
+77 LEAMG
-83 IDTDGDEIIIR
+83 IDIDGDEIIIR
-94 RYYNRNGKAR
+94 RSYSRSGKAR
-104 AFVNNVRITLADLKE
+104 AFVNNVRISLTDLKE

-154 KDLKEIAST
+154 KDLKEN
-163 LVDIV
+163 LV
-168 GQHSHQMLLNRN
+168 N
-180 NHIKLLDSFLSKEDK
+180 
-195 DIKEKLSSLLSQH
+195 LLSQY
-208 REIKSKIEKIES
+208 REIDIKIENIE
-220 DKKETLEK
+220 KERKETLEK

-243 LKDGEDEI
+243 LKDGEDEL
-251 LEAEYKKVFN
+251 LEAEYKRVFN
-261 AEKIREKVHE
+261 AEKIREKVYE
-271 SLEYLKYDDDS
+271 SLEYLKDDEDS
-282 ALGFILES
+282 ALSLITNS

-295 YLGKYDERYLE
+295 YLGKYDERYIE

-311 ESAYYELEDCVGE
+311 ENTYYELEDCVSE
-324 IEDISKNIEVTESD
+324 IENISKGIDVTESD

-344 RMNTLKRIKEK
+344 RMNILKRIKEK
-355 YKRTLAELI
+355 YKRTLPELI
-364 EYREDLKEKLSDMN
+364 AYREYLKEKLSDID
-378 SGDFKTRELQ
+378 SGDFKT
-388 KELDKIKAEYDKLAE
+388 KELKKELNKIKTEYDKIAE
-403 KLSESRKEIALK
+403 KMTNSRKEIAIK
-415 IEDELLNELK
+415 IENELLNELK
-425 FLNMEDAKLKVQMNK
+425 FLNMEDAKLKVQINK
-440 IDRMTNDGYDE
+440 LEKMTNDGYDE
-451 IEFFISTN
+451 VEFFISTN
-459 VGQELKPLN
+459 VGQDLKPLN

-519 IGDSTQIISI
+519 IGENTQIISI

-559 KLSANERIKE
+559 KLSAEERIKE

-576 EKINDEVLEIANK
+576 EKINNEVLEIANK
-589 MLNEG
+589 MLNEV

>member
-1 MLRELKIENL
+1 MLKELKIENL
-11 AIIDELDIEFEK
+11 AIIDELDIEFDK

-77 KLEAMG
+77 ALEAMG
-83 IDTDGDEIIIR
+83 IDIDGDEIIIR
-94 RYYNRNGKAR
+94 RSYSRSGKAR
-104 AFVNNVRITLADLKE
+104 AFVNNVRISLTDLKE

-154 KDLKEIAST
+154 KDLKEN
-163 LVDIV
+163 LV
-168 GQHSHQMLLNRN
+168 N
-180 NHIKLLDSFLSKEDK
+180 
-195 DIKEKLSSLLSQH
+195 LLSQY
-208 REIKSKIEKIES
+208 REIDIKIENIE
-220 DKKETLEK
+220 KERKETLEK

-243 LKDGEDEI
+243 LKDGEDEL
-251 LEAEYKKVFN
+251 LEAEYKRVFN
-261 AEKIREKVHE
+261 AEKIREKVYE
-271 SLEYLKYDDDS
+271 SLEYLKDDEDS
-282 ALGFILES
+282 ALSLITNS

-295 YLGKYDERYLE
+295 YLGKYDERYIE

-311 ESAYYELEDCVGE
+311 ENAYYELEDCANE
-324 IEDISKNIEVTESD
+324 IENISKGIDVTESD

-344 RMNTLKRIKEK
+344 RMNILKRIKEK
-355 YKRTLAELI
+355 YKRTLPELI
-364 EYREDLKEKLSDMN
+364 AYREYLKEKLSDID
-378 SGDFKTRELQ
+378 SGDFKT
-388 KELDKIKAEYDKLAE
+388 KELKKELNKIKTEYDKIAE
-403 KLSESRKEIALK
+403 KMTNSRKEIAIK
-415 IEDELLNELK
+415 IENELLNELK
-425 FLNMEDAKLKVQMNK
+425 FLNMEDAKLKVQINK
-440 IDRMTNDGYDE
+440 LEKMTNDGYDE
-451 IEFFISTN
+451 VEFFISTN
-459 VGQELKPLN
+459 VGQDLKPLN

-519 IGDSTQIISI
+519 IGENTQIISI

-559 KLSANERIKE
+559 KLSAEERIKE

-576 EKINDEVLEIANK
+576 EKINNEVLEIANK

>member
-11 AIIDELDIEFEK
+11 AIIDELDIEFDK

-83 IDTDGDEIIIR
+83 VDIDGDEIIIR
-94 RYYNRNGKAR
+94 RSYSRSGKAR
-104 AFVNNVRITLADLKE
+104 AFVNNVRISLTDLKE

-154 KDLKEIAST
+154 KDLKEN
-163 LVDIV
+163 LV
-168 GQHSHQMLLNRN
+168 N
-180 NHIKLLDSFLSKEDK
+180 
-195 DIKEKLSSLLSQH
+195 LLSQY
-208 REIKSKIEKIES
+208 REIDIKIENIE
-220 DKKETLEK
+220 KERKETLEK

-243 LKDGEDEI
+243 LKDGEDEL
-251 LEAEYKKVFN
+251 LEAEYKRVFN
-261 AEKIREKVHE
+261 AEKIREKVYE
-271 SLEYLKYDDDS
+271 SLEYLKDDEDS
-282 ALGFILES
+282 ALSLITNS

-295 YLGKYDERYLE
+295 YLGKYDERYIE

-311 ESAYYELEDCVGE
+311 ENTYYELEDCANE
-324 IEDISKNIEVTESD
+324 IENISKGIDVTESD

-344 RMNTLKRIKEK
+344 RMNTLKRIREK
-355 YKRTLAELI
+355 YKRTLPELI
-364 EYREDLKEKLSDMN
+364 AYREDLKEKLADID
-378 SGDFKTRELQ
+378 SGDFKTRELKQ
-388 KELDKIKAEYDKLAE
+388 ELAKVKSEYDKLAE
-403 KLSESRKEIALK
+403 KLSNSRKEIAVK
-415 IEDELLNELK
+415 IENELLNELK
-425 FLNMEDAKLKVQMNK
+425 FLNMEDAKLKVQINK
-440 IDRMTNDGYDE
+440 LERMTNDGYDE
-451 IEFFISTN
+451 VEFFISTN
-459 VGQELKPLN
+459 VGQDLKPLN

-500 IDTGI
+500 IDVGI
-505 GGETVRKIALKLKE
+505 SGATANVVGKLLRKLSEKCQVICVTHLPQVACHGTHHFSVEKSTVDQKTETKMTAL
-519 IGDSTQIISI
+519 
-529 THSPVIASKASQ
+529 SPQ
-541 QFYIEKYVENSK
+541 Q
-553 TISRVK
+553 RVK
-559 KLSANERIKE
+559 ALAKLLGGSKITDAVLANAQE
-569 IGRMLVG
+569 ML
-576 EKINDEVLEIANK
+576 
-589 MLNEG
+589 EGV

>member
-133 QMLLNKNN
+133 QMLLN
-141 HIKLLDSFLNKDE
+141 
-154 KDLKEIAST
+154 
-163 LVDIV
+163 
-168 GQHSHQMLLNRN
+168 RN
-180 NHIKLLDSFLSKEDK
+180 NHIKLLDSFLTKDDK
-195 DIKEKLSSLLSQH
+195 DIKEKLSSLLSQY
-208 REIKSKIEKIES
+208 REIKSRIEKIES
-220 DKKETLEK
+220 EKKETLEK

-261 AEKIREKVHE
+261 AEKIREKVYE

-290 IRNIE
+290 IKNIE